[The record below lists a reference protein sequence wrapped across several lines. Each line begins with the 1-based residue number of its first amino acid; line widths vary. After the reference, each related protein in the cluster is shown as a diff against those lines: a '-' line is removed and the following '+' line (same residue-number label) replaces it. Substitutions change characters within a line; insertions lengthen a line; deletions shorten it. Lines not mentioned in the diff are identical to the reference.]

1 MENAAHILVVDDDT
15 RIREL
20 LSIYLRRK
28 GFLVTAAA
36 SAAEAREKLARL
48 AFDLVVLDIMM
59 PGEDGLSLTRSLR
72 SAGMDVPILLL
83 TARDQPRERVE
94 GLAAGADDYMVKP
107 FEPEELLFRINGLL
121 ARRRAVAPIVRR
133 TLLAFGDCLF
143 DPETGELRRG
153 GEVVA
158 LTGRE
163 REILG
168 KLAAGAGRPVPR
180 ERLLP
185 PGSTDN
191 PRTVDVQINRLR
203 RKIEADPARPQHLKT
218 VRGEGYV
225 LMATPVDEEE
235 SAP

>member
-59 PGEDGLSLTRSLR
+59 PGEDGLSLTRDLR
-72 SAGMDVPILLL
+72 SEGVDVPILLL
-83 TARDQPRERVE
+83 TARDQPKERVE

-121 ARRRAVAPIVRR
+121 ARRPAAVPIARR
-133 TLLAFGDCLF
+133 TLLAFGDCRF

-168 KLAAGAGRPVPR
+168 KLAASAGRPVPR

-203 RKIEADPARPQHLKT
+203 RKIEADPARPEHLKT

-235 SAP
+235 AAP

>member
-36 SAAEAREKLARL
+36 SAGEAQEKLARL
-48 AFDLVVLDIMM
+48 SFDLVVLDIMM
-59 PGEDGLSLTRSLR
+59 PGEDGLSLTRRLR
-72 SAGMDVPILLL
+72 SMGVDVPILLL
-83 TARDQPRERVE
+83 TARDQPRERVD

-121 ARRRAVAPIVRR
+121 ARRKVAVPLARR
-133 TLLAFGDCLF
+133 TLLAFGDCRF
-143 DPETGELRRG
+143 DPESGELRRN

-168 KLAAGAGRPVPR
+168 KLAASAGRPVPR
-180 ERLLP
+180 ARLLP

-203 RKIEADPARPQHLKT
+203 RKIEVDPARPQHLRT

-225 LMATPVDEEE
+225 LMATPVDAEET
-235 SAP
+235 AP